1 MVDTI
6 RQQIS
11 SLNNPCPSKLSLHLG
26 CVTRPYE
33 LYLPNVAVMQ
43 AYVSIVSSTQ
53 AFWTRDFWTHRC
65 YRMADVYQTQFVT
78 TSQLRRVC
86 SSELSDH
93 VYGFL
98 HFVRVLMCFSVKRL
112 RDIYPT
118 LYSRPLL
125 NALHPGLDIGQII

>member
-1 MVDTI
+1 MVDTT

-11 SLNNPCPSKLSLHLG
+11 SLNNPCSSKLSLHLG
-26 CVTRPYE
+26 CVTRPYQS
-33 LYLPNVAVMQ
+33 YLPNVAVMQ

-53 AFWTRDFWTHRC
+53 AFWTHRC

-78 TSQLRRVC
+78 TSQLRSVC

-98 HFVRVLMCFSVKRL
+98 HFFGVLMCFSVKRL